1 MIDNATTTADAT
13 TPADATTTAVRTTAV
28 PAGYRLAELDDVAHR
43 AQIIDVDRWGFAF
56 EMAPEDEA
64 VAVWDLEP
72 GRTVGVWDE
81 RGAEARL
88 AAVHSS
94 YAFAVPVP
102 GGARLPAAG
111 LTWVAVHPGHRRRG
125 LARAMLTAHLAR
137 TVGRGE
143 ALSVLYAAETGIY
156 GRYGYGVASQTA
168 TLTVGRGADLREVP
182 GAADLVVELDRLDPA
197 RHGAV
202 IEQVHTAV
210 VRPGWISRDTDAL
223 RAAQLVDWPTARKE
237 MEGLRVAV
245 VRTPAGEPRAYAIFR
260 RKGKWSDAGVP
271 EGTVKVRESAALD
284 APAAR
289 ALWGAL
295 TDLDLMAKVETAQL
309 PLDDPLLHLLADL
322 RGASVRLSDDLW
334 VRLLDVPRALA
345 GRAYAADVDVVLEVR
360 DDLVPANAGHW
371 HLRGGTA
378 GAEVAATTAPAHLS
392 LDVADLG
399 SAYLGGTSLAALAA
413 AGRVQ
418 VLDGAALAPAATA
431 FGWPVAPANG
441 WGF

>member
-1 MIDNATTTADAT
+1 MTQHTTTST
-13 TPADATTTAVRTTAV
+13 TPAAPTVRTTAV
-28 PAGYRLAELDDVAHR
+28 PAGYRLAALDDVADR
-43 AQIIDVDRWGFAF
+43 SRIIDVDRWAFAF

-81 RGAEARL
+81 RGDEDAL

-94 YAFAVPVP
+94 FAFALPVP
-102 GGARLPAAG
+102 GGTRLPAAG

-137 TVGRGE
+137 TVERGE

-156 GRYGYGVASQTA
+156 GRYGYGVATQTA
-168 TLTVGRGADLREVP
+168 TLTVGRGAHLRDVP
-182 GAADLVVELDRLDPA
+182 GAADLLVELDRLDPV
-197 RHGAV
+197 RHGELV
-202 IEQVHTAV
+202 ERVHTAV
-210 VRPGWISRDTDAL
+210 VRPGWITRDTDAL

-237 MEGLRVAV
+237 TEGLRVAL
-245 VRTPAGEPRAYAIFR
+245 VRTPAGEPRAYALFR
-260 RKGKWSDAGVP
+260 RKGRWSDAGVP

-284 APAAR
+284 AAAAR

-322 RGASVRLSDDLW
+322 RGASVRLHDDLW
-334 VRLLDVPRALA
+334 VRLLDVPRTLGA
-345 GRAYAADVDVVLEVR
+345 RAYAADVDVVLEVR
-360 DDLVPANAGHW
+360 DDLVPANAGRW
-371 HLRGGTA
+371 HLRGGPG
-378 GAEVAATTAPAHLS
+378 GAEVTATTGPAHLV

-413 AGRVQ
+413 AGRVE
-418 VLDGAALAPAATA
+418 VLDGAALAPTATA
-431 FGWPVAPANG
+431 LGWPVAPANG